1 MNFEE
6 FKTIFEN
13 EFQII
18 KMADIARELDVTPQV
33 VYSWKTRN
41 QVPYVY
47 VKRLKEKIGRQN
59 HEINEKILINSSFFE
74 TTIKTLNKHSNLISH
89 MILRFKYSVFLS
101 LILCVAMYL
110 LGTHILEHKYT
121 AQLKYVPS
129 SNDNN
134 GGSSLLTIAQKLG
147 LPNQNNS
154 IDPGYDLLS
163 WAMIPVYLKSK
174 MISEKII
181 EKDFDSNR
189 YNKKVRLLNILLSSP
204 DTSIQFTESE
214 RRFGLKKLQ
223 NSLVHASEK
232 DGVIKIIEVSSSEP
246 KLSVDILNQYIV
258 ELRNTYTEIFRE
270 KNSDKK
276 NFLNGRLIDTQKELT
291 NAENV
296 LKVFQEK
303 NRNIFKSPELL
314 TQQNR
319 LLRNVT
325 VLTEVYIQLRSEFEM
340 LLVNEKA
347 NMNVFKIIDSADI
360 PLSRVSPNNTRNVLI
375 TFFLSMLLINF
386 SFFLEYYVKMHKE
399 EVVKMISFV
408 KSSFV

>member
-33 VYSWKTRN
+33 VYSWKNRN

-47 VKRLKEKIGRQN
+47 VKRLKEKIGLQN

-110 LGTHILEHKYT
+110 LGTHVFEHKYT

-129 SNDNN
+129 SNENN
-134 GGSSLLTIAQKLG
+134 GGSSLFSIAQKLG
-147 LPNQNNS
+147 LQNQNNN
-154 IDPGYDLLS
+154 IDPSYDLLS

-181 EKDFDSNR
+181 EKEFGSNR
-189 YNKKVRLLNILLSSP
+189 YKKKLRLLNILLSMP
-204 DTSIQFTESE
+204 DTSTQFTESE
-214 RRFGLKKLQ
+214 RRFGMKKLQ
-223 NSLVHASEK
+223 NSLVHTSERN
-232 DGVIKIIEVSSSEP
+232 GVIKTIEVSSSEP

-270 KNSDKK
+270 KNADKK

-296 LKVFQEK
+296 LKVFKEK
-303 NRNIFKSPELL
+303 NRDIFKSPELL

-360 PLSRVSPNNTRNVLI
+360 PLNRVSPNNKKNVLI
-375 TFFLSMLLINF
+375 TFIFSMLLINF
-386 SFFLEYYVKMHKE
+386 LFLLGYYVNMHKE
-399 EVVKMISFV
+399 EVGKMISFV
-408 KSSFV
+408 KGSIV